1 MIEAATQRLRNSPMG
16 GITVEDTASLW
27 RTDPATFRDVV
38 INRDALKAAL
48 AGECPPVER
57 IRYLALLGRDT
68 EALDEGFKLLP
79 DSPDRR
85 ELLLI
90 LAQVKQRQYRWHD
103 AAVLHEKALRTVRT
117 PEEEAYV
124 RHHIGRRLFDEARF
138 RAAADEFQWAA
149 DLYRVAGQP
158 EPAEENRQAM
168 RHALHVHSAERT
180 TGHPGFELS

>member
-1 MIEAATQRLRNSPMG
+1 MVIDRAAL
-16 GITVEDTASLW
+16 E
-27 RTDPATFRDVV
+27 
-38 INRDALKAAL
+38 AAL
-48 AGECPPVER
+48 AGDCPPVER
-57 IRYLALLGRDT
+57 IRYLALLRRDSQ
-68 EALDEGFKLLP
+68 ALDEGFKLLP

-90 LAQVKQRQYRWHD
+90 LAQVYQRQYRWHD

-149 DLYRVAGQP
+149 DLYRVADQP

-168 RHALHVHSAERT
+168 RRALHVHSAERN
-180 TGHPGFELS
+180 GGRPASELS

>member
-1 MIEAATQRLRNSPMG
+1 M
-16 GITVEDTASLW
+16 
-27 RTDPATFRDVV
+27 
-38 INRDALKAAL
+38 
-48 AGECPPVER
+48 ER
-57 IRYLALLGRDT
+57 IRYLALLRRDSQ
-68 EALDEGFKLLP
+68 ALDEGFKLLP

-90 LAQVKQRQYRWHD
+90 LAQVYQRQYRWHD
-103 AAVLHEKALRTVRT
+103 AAVLHEKALRTVRS

-149 DLYRVAGQP
+149 DLYRVADQA

-168 RHALHVHSAERT
+168 RRALQVHSAERN
-180 TGHPGFELS
+180 GGRPASELS

>member
-1 MIEAATQRLRNSPMG
+1 M
-16 GITVEDTASLW
+16 EDTASLW
-27 RTDPATFRDVV
+27 RTDPSTFRDVV
-38 INRDALKAAL
+38 INRAALEAAL
-48 AGECPPVER
+48 AGDCPPMER
-57 IRYLALLGRDT
+57 IRYLGLLRRDT

-90 LAQVKQRQYRWHD
+90 LAQVYQRQYRWHD

-117 PEEEAYV
+117 PDEEAYV

-149 DLYRVAGQP
+149 DLYRVAGNL
-158 EPAEENRQAM
+158 EAVEENRQAM
-168 RHALHVHSAERT
+168 RRALQVHSDERS
-180 TGHPGFELS
+180 GGRPAYELS

>member
-1 MIEAATQRLRNSPMG
+1 M
-16 GITVEDTASLW
+16 
-27 RTDPATFRDVV
+27 V
-38 INRDALKAAL
+38 INRGALEAAL

-57 IRYLALLGRDT
+57 IRYLALLRRDSQ
-68 EALDEGFKLLP
+68 ALDEGFKLLP

-90 LAQVKQRQYRWHD
+90 LAQVYQRQYRWHD
-103 AAVLHEKALRTVRT
+103 AAVLHEKALRTARS

-138 RAAADEFQWAA
+138 RSAADEFQWAA
-149 DLYRVAGQP
+149 DLYRVAGQS

-168 RHALHVHSAERT
+168 RRALQVHSAERN
-180 TGHPGFELS
+180 GGRPAYELS

>member
-1 MIEAATQRLRNSPMG
+1 M
-16 GITVEDTASLW
+16 EDTASLW

-38 INRDALKAAL
+38 INRQALEAAL
-48 AGECPPVER
+48 AGDCPPVER
-57 IRYLALLGRDT
+57 VRYLALLGRDA

-85 ELLLI
+85 ELLLV
-90 LAQVKQRQYRWHD
+90 LAQINQRQYRWHD
-103 AAVLHEKALRTVRT
+103 AAVLHEKALRTVRS

-149 DLYRVAGQP
+149 DLYRVADQP
-158 EPAEENRQAM
+158 ELAEENRQAM
-168 RHALHVHSAERT
+168 RHALQVHSAER
-180 TGHPGFELS
+180 GAARPAYELS

>member
-1 MIEAATQRLRNSPMG
+1 M
-16 GITVEDTASLW
+16 EDTASLW
-27 RTDPATFRDVV
+27 RTDPTTFRDVA
-38 INRDALKAAL
+38 INRESVEAAL

-57 IRYLALLGRDT
+57 VRYLALLGRDT

-79 DSPDRR
+79 HTPDRR

-90 LAQVKQRQYRWHD
+90 LAQVNQRQYRWHD
-103 AAVLHEKALRTVRT
+103 AAVLHEKALRTVRS

-149 DLYRVAGQP
+149 DLYRVAGHP
-158 EPAEENRQAM
+158 ELAEDNRQAM
-168 RHALHVHSAERT
+168 RHALQVHGAERAV
-180 TGHPGFELS
+180 GRSAFDLS

>member
-1 MIEAATQRLRNSPMG
+1 
-16 GITVEDTASLW
+16 VEDTASLW

-38 INRDALKAAL
+38 INRKALEAAL

-57 IRYLALLGRDT
+57 VRYLALLGRDT

-79 DSPDRR
+79 HTPDRR
-85 ELLLI
+85 ELLLV
-90 LAQVKQRQYRWHD
+90 LAQINQRQYRWHD
-103 AAVLHEKALRTVRT
+103 AAVLHEKALRTVQS

-149 DLYRVAGQP
+149 DLYRVAGHPQF
-158 EPAEENRQAM
+158 AEDNRQAM
-168 RHALHVHSAERT
+168 RHALHVHSAER
-180 TGHPGFELS
+180 GGGRPAFELS

>member
-1 MIEAATQRLRNSPMG
+1 M
-16 GITVEDTASLW
+16 EDTASLW

-38 INRDALKAAL
+38 INRQALEDAL
-48 AGECPPVER
+48 AGDCPPVER
-57 IRYLALLGRDT
+57 VRYLALLGRDA

-85 ELLLI
+85 ELLLV
-90 LAQVKQRQYRWHD
+90 LAQINQRQYRWHD
-103 AAVLHEKALRTVRT
+103 AAVLHEKALRTVRS

-149 DLYRVAGQP
+149 DLYRVADQP
-158 EPAEENRQAM
+158 ELAEENRQAM
-168 RHALHVHSAERT
+168 RRALQVHSAERGT
-180 TGHPGFELS
+180 ARPAYELS